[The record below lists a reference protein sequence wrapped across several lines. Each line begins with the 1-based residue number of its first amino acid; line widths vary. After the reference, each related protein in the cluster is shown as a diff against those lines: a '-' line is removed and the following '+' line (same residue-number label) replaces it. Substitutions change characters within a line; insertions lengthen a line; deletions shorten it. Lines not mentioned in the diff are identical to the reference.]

1 MNFKSL
7 IVVGLGVATLGLS
20 LPAHADTATVITNDQ
35 SNVTT
40 GNRNYSEQTIKN
52 RVTNVDTRNRDSA
65 GTSIGTRQSN
75 DTLGNRNSNYQDAD
89 NKVTNVRRGNR

>member
-7 IVVGLGVATLGLS
+7 LVVGFGIATLGLS

-35 SNVTT
+35 GNVTT
-40 GNRNYSEQTIKN
+40 GDRNNSEQTIKN
-52 RVTNVDTRNRDSA
+52 RVTNLDSRNRDSA

-75 DTLGNRNSNYQDAD
+75 DTLGNRNNNYQDAD
-89 NKVTNVRRGNR
+89 NKVTNVRRNNR